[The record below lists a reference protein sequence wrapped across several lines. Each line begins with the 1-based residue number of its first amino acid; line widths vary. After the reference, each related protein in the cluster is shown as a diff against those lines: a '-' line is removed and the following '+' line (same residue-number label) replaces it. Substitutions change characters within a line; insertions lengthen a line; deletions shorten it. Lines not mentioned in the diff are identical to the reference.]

1 MQRLPLIK
9 GGRTVGTG
17 VVSAVL
23 VTGLS
28 WALIGCSDS
37 SPLRSTAPQVAVR
50 ALAATTGATTT
61 EFDGFI
67 NFCRSVDPTFT
78 FAGRTVHFRVSNENM
93 WVTDNALISGIEHNT
108 GIALIDPHGLVVNLD
123 NSLQPNGVNGTW
135 EIKQQFRIQIGRAHV

>member
-1 MQRLPLIK
+1 
-9 GGRTVGTG
+9 
-17 VVSAVL
+17 
-23 VTGLS
+23 
-28 WALIGCSDS
+28 
-37 SPLRSTAPQVAVR
+37 
-50 ALAATTGATTT
+50 LAATTGATTT

-135 EIKQQFRIQIGRAHV
+135 EIKQQFRIPDGTTSGVGHGTGDLQGLTMKFTTQRIDPTASDCNPDDFKAAVHGVILSPGGT